1 MEDYWKT
8 RPRAPIVTTP
18 TATPDSPSST
28 TSFLSEFDRL
38 RQNLL
43 TQEEDE
49 GWAAE
54 LRRYLKDVPADVTK
68 ETDIVEWWQVRAVSF
83 DYLPSYLTYDF
94 RIIVSSFRHSHGLR
108 STFSP
113 VKHRQYPANV
123 SSRQANKLLWTAVL
137 VWVRRALKSFR

>member
-18 TATPDSPSST
+18 TATPDSPSTT
-28 TSFLSEFDRL
+28 TSFLSEFNRH

-68 ETDIVEWWQVRAVSF
+68 ETDIVEWWQVRAVSVDF
-83 DYLPSYLTYDF
+83 LPSYLT
-94 RIIVSSFRHSHGLR
+94 
-108 STFSP
+108 
-113 VKHRQYPANV
+113 
-123 SSRQANKLLWTAVL
+123 
-137 VWVRRALKSFR
+137 